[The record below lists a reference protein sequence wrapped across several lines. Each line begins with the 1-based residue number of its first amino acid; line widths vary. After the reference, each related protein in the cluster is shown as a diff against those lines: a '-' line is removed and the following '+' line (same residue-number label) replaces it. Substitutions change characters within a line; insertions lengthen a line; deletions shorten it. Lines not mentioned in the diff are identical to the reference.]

1 MAESVSPRAGLVI
14 VAALCTGYVA
24 SQFYRS
30 ANAVI
35 APELMAELSISP
47 ESMGAITGT
56 FFLTFALMQVPVG
69 VLLDRF
75 GPRVVMPALLMLAV

>member
-1 MAESVSPRAGLVI
+1 
-14 VAALCTGYVA
+14 
-24 SQFYRS
+24 
-30 ANAVI
+30 VI